1 MNIVVLDSE
10 ELAPGADFP
19 PLEAEKYGW
28 LQYPRLA
35 HGEIAPTCWRSNIV
49 ISLAT
54 PLDADCLAELKLIQ
68 LLITGRSASTLVD
81 RDLLRQRGIAL
92 AEFPDLDW
100 KSPVQAASGCQ
111 RIVDTINVFLSAR

>member
-1 MNIVVLDSE
+1 MNIVVLDGE

-35 HGEIAPTCWRSNIV
+35 YGEIAPTCWRSNVV

-54 PLDADCLAELKLIQ
+54 PLDAACLAELKLIQ
-68 LLITGRSASTLVD
+68 LLITGREAGALVD
-81 RDLLRQRGIAL
+81 PDLLRQRGIEL
-92 AEFPDLDW
+92 VEFADVDW
-100 KSPVQAASGCQ
+100 KDPVQSDQGCR
-111 RIVDTINVFLSAR
+111 RIVETIDAFLRQR